1 MLCLPLQ
8 VEAQSLELKA
18 RLADGKSLVH
28 GIANGGINA
37 SHLEEAVSTTL
48 HYTVQ
53 QHMSILYTSS
63 IVYYE
68 VHLMHA
74 LWTTYR
80 CTTSNHTAVQAIV
93 CTHAREHVPTS
104 TLNVLQQCV

>member
-48 HYTVQ
+48 HCTTAHEYTV
-53 QHMSILYTSS
+53 HF
-63 IVYYE
+63 
-68 VHLMHA
+68 
-74 LWTTYR
+74 
-80 CTTSNHTAVQAIV
+80 
-93 CTHAREHVPTS
+93 
-104 TLNVLQQCV
+104 